1 MPNMG
6 PKKHKFPHHPRTR
19 KTSALKYVGHG
30 TDQERAALLERLPD
44 AFVSVDPHW
53 QFTYINRQAEAL
65 VGKGREELLGR
76 NVWDIFPIPA
86 DSLLYRNAHK
96 AMDMQT
102 TLEFT
107 QFHPLLNKWFALRL
121 YPFQDGLY
129 TFCQDITER
138 KHAEELLQVPAKTF
152 WDVNK
157 SIIVT
162 DLQGK
167 IIYWN
172 EGASR
177 LFGYTSEEMLG
188 QTPALLYPR
197 FERNQLGYDL
207 EQIRNGKDYTGL
219 WKGRRKDGTTVWVD
233 IKTTLLRDSQGKMI
247 GYIGTARDTS
257 ERKQEEEHFLYYA
270 YIAQNSLDA
279 VIATDTNYNIIGW
292 NEAAESLY
300 GWKQEEVV
308 GKFVDGILFTEFFS
322 TSGLEASEQL
332 LSRGYWK
339 GKVIQKRKDGTP
351 LTILASV
358 SVIKDTSGKMVGAIA
373 ANREL
378 HKL

>member
-1 MPNMG
+1 M
-6 PKKHKFPHHPRTR
+6 
-19 KTSALKYVGHG
+19 
-30 TDQERAALLERLPD
+30 
-44 AFVSVDPHW
+44 
-53 QFTYINRQAEAL
+53 
-65 VGKGREELLGR
+65 
-76 NVWDIFPIPA
+76 
-86 DSLLYRNAHK
+86 
-96 AMDMQT
+96 
-102 TLEFT
+102 
-107 QFHPLLNKWFALRL
+107 
-121 YPFQDGLY
+121 
-129 TFCQDITER
+129 
-138 KHAEELLQVPAKTF
+138 
-152 WDVNK
+152 
-157 SIIVT
+157 
-162 DLQGK
+162 
-167 IIYWN
+167 
-172 EGASR
+172 
-177 LFGYTSEEMLG
+177 FGYTAEEMLG

-197 FERNQLGYDL
+197 FERKQLGYDL

-233 IKTTLLRDSQGKMI
+233 IKTTVLRDSQGKMI
-247 GYIGTARDTS
+247 GYIGTAQDTS
-257 ERKQEEEHFLYYA
+257 ERKQEEEHFLYYS

-308 GKFVDGILFTEFFS
+308 GKFVDSILFTEFFS

-351 LTILASV
+351 LNILASV

-378 HKL
+378 HNLTV

>member
-1 MPNMG
+1 
-6 PKKHKFPHHPRTR
+6 
-19 KTSALKYVGHG
+19 LKYVGHG
-30 TDQERAALLERLPD
+30 GDQERATLLERILD
-44 AFVSVDPHW
+44 AFVSVDSQW
-53 QFTYINRQAEAL
+53 CFTYVNHHAEAL
-65 VGKGREELLGR
+65 LGKTREELLGR
-76 NVWDIFPIPA
+76 NVWEVFPIPA
-86 DSLLYRNAHK
+86 DSVLYRNAHEALEK
-96 AMDMQT
+96 QT
-102 TLEFT
+102 GLVFQ
-107 QFHPLLNKWFALRL
+107 QFHPLLNKWFDIRL
-121 YPFQDGLY
+121 YPFQDGVY
-129 TFCQDITER
+129 SFCQDITER
-138 KHAEELLQVPAKTF
+138 KKAEEQLQFQADTSWEVS
-152 WDVNK
+152 K

-197 FERNQLGYDL
+197 FERKQLGYDL

-247 GYIGTARDTS
+247 GYIGTAQDTS

-378 HKL
+378 HNLTV

>member
-1 MPNMG
+1 MS
-6 PKKHKFPHHPRTR
+6 KKRKSSPQPRTR
-19 KTSALKYVGHG
+19 KTTYLKYVGHG
-30 TDQERAALLERLPD
+30 GDQERATLLERILD
-44 AFVSVDPHW
+44 AFVSVDSQW
-53 QFTYINRQAEAL
+53 CFTYVNHHAEAL
-65 VGKGREELLGR
+65 LGNTREELLGR
-76 NVWDIFPIPA
+76 NVWEVFPIPA
-86 DSLLYRNAHK
+86 DSVLYRNAHEALEK
-96 AMDMQT
+96 QT
-102 TLEFT
+102 GLVFQ
-107 QFHPLLNKWFALRL
+107 QFHPLLNKWFDIRL
-121 YPFQDGLY
+121 YPFQDGVY
-129 TFCQDITER
+129 SFCQDITER
-138 KHAEELLQVPAKTF
+138 KKAEEQLQFQADTF
-152 WDVNK
+152 WEVSK

-177 LFGYTSEEMLG
+177 LFGYTAEEMLG

-197 FERNQLGYDL
+197 FERKQLGYDL

-233 IKTTLLRDSQGKMI
+233 IKTTVLRDSQGKMI
-247 GYIGTARDTS
+247 GYIGTAQDTS
-257 ERKQEEEHFLYYA
+257 ERKQEEEHFLYYS

-378 HKL
+378 HNLTV